1 MNNGAPLPSVI
12 YVGTNGECAT
22 CPNCKTNVMIKQRKC
37 SKWTYFMVCCGSCV
51 ALGSDYSW

>member
-12 YVGTNGECAT
+12 FVGTNGECAS

-37 SKWTYFMVCCGSCV
+37 SRWTCFMGCHGPW
-51 ALGSDYSW
+51 ALSSDYAW